1 MAPKINNKNKSNV
14 GQVQQK
20 SEINRK
26 IMVLVR
32 DETSQIMSIVDYKHV
47 SLVNKSAKIEVGTA
61 ITWQNSSKERFRG
74 VVLALGSY
82 KCNPI
87 EWIIRIFLG
96 TESECSSAMFIIEN
110 NITNQTIEANK
121 SQRIP
126 LQSSI
131 TIEEN
136 IDEQNSID
144 KKLDGVS
151 GQSLDTDDEEEQE
164 RDTSS
169 FTTNDESLVKSN
181 SSGKRTLAQID
192 LNSNVN
198 QKIKKPRGGVSVPF
212 SVYSS
217 KEKECLLL
225 QERIN
230 VYEQIWMPR
239 PSNPSVIQYFIEI
252 ANILAGNSND
262 GEQED
267 KDEMLEKIKLDLNMT
282 ENQLIMCHGPH
293 YTNTSSH
300 IEENEALADEIQMIE
315 THDVEMTNAEEITN
329 NDKVDVKSESS
340 TDDENEL
347 DAEDFMVV
355 DEMNTDES
363 IANRLSSFQ
372 LSTDDAV
379 GNKKPVTMKDIAC
392 LLILFKYRHR
402 LSIQCISDL
411 LKLLL
416 LFGVDQA
423 PRSWYQLKSLLMI
436 NDPTL
441 SYIFP
446 CSQCSGPST
455 DSKKCSCCGYQF
467 SSTSC
472 HDSFII
478 SPIKDQLD
486 IILRNNADIDF
497 FSPFTNNTLRDIKD
511 GNVYQQIKTVCTDP
525 FLTLTMNIDGVEVRK
540 GLKRSIWPILFVVNE
555 LPLKQRYALENVI
568 IAGIWSGLKK
578 PSRLQMKS
586 IITPIVEELLLFEQG
601 YAFTDYTKESLNQEN
616 VIKVFLTSACCDK
629 PAQALVQNL
638 PEPTGAFG
646 CGRCELEGEILKL
659 YHLLDNFLYKKYP
672 YMTAYKVVLMEL
684 F

>member
-32 DETSQIMSIVDYKHV
+32 DETSQIMSIVDYKNV
-47 SLVNKSAKIEVGTA
+47 SLVNKSAKLEVGTA

-74 VVLALGSY
+74 VVLAV
-82 KCNPI
+82 
-87 EWIIRIFLG
+87 G
-96 TESECSSAMFIIEN
+96 TESECLSAVFIIEN
-110 NITNQTIEANK
+110 NITDQTIEANK

-136 IDEQNSID
+136 IDEQKSID

-151 GQSLDTDDEEEQE
+151 GQSLDTDDEEGQE

-181 SSGKRTLAQID
+181 SSGKRPLAQID

-198 QKIKKPRGGVSVPF
+198 QKIKKPRGVVSVPF

-230 VYEQIWMPR
+230 VYEQTWMPR

-282 ENQLIMCHGPH
+282 ENQLIMCHGRNSTKTVRKLMKFIFPNPTENETIKSIENNIIESIIKYTRIANPTDRTEDTALRHAIIYALAH

-300 IEENEALADEIQMIE
+300 IEENEAFADEIQMIE

-329 NDKVDVKSESS
+329 NDNVDVQRESS

-363 IANRLSSFQ
+363 MYAMLMNKNR
-372 LSTDDAV
+372 
-379 GNKKPVTMKDIAC
+379 
-392 LLILFKYRHR
+392 
-402 LSIQCISDL
+402 
-411 LKLLL
+411 
-416 LFGVDQA
+416 
-423 PRSWYQLKSLLMI
+423 
-436 NDPTL
+436 
-441 SYIFP
+441 
-446 CSQCSGPST
+446 
-455 DSKKCSCCGYQF
+455 
-467 SSTSC
+467 
-472 HDSFII
+472 
-478 SPIKDQLD
+478 
-486 IILRNNADIDF
+486 
-497 FSPFTNNTLRDIKD
+497 
-511 GNVYQQIKTVCTDP
+511 
-525 FLTLTMNIDGVEVRK
+525 
-540 GLKRSIWPILFVVNE
+540 
-555 LPLKQRYALENVI
+555 
-568 IAGIWSGLKK
+568 
-578 PSRLQMKS
+578 
-586 IITPIVEELLLFEQG
+586 
-601 YAFTDYTKESLNQEN
+601 
-616 VIKVFLTSACCDK
+616 
-629 PAQALVQNL
+629 
-638 PEPTGAFG
+638 
-646 CGRCELEGEILKL
+646 
-659 YHLLDNFLYKKYP
+659 
-672 YMTAYKVVLMEL
+672 
-684 F
+684 